1 MKIKTSAKALK
12 GAISKLK
19 LLPNTQLLAGS
30 ILIIQVDEM
39 DGMTIARR
47 TGNYEA
53 ELQIDCETDESG
65 FLYLDMSFLD
75 NAATGTDDTIEIDSN
90 GKLSV
95 VVKNGKRKTT
105 IMQFPEEE
113 IVAKAPAS
121 DVNKSTKLPVEVFI
135 EAIRVCSN
143 ATAEDKGRED
153 LMHMDIRRVGKNVSF
168 VATDGRRAHV
178 YTPDIKIGVEAV
190 IPSAAIRCLRSM
202 FEQEDNIILTETGS
216 GAITFASGGT
226 CVLCPKVEAKTPSLD
241 QMLDTPKASNVIKF
255 NRSDFAAAI
264 KSAVPFGGNN
274 KIVTIKTAR
283 AIAMIEAGDAADSKA
298 KTSTEVDC
306 KCKAPGDAMS
316 FRSDYFIDMID
327 AIGTVEIELE
337 WIGDRNCFHY
347 KDANRQILLM
357 GIRTQPAA
365 PTK

>member
-53 ELQIDCETDESG
+53 ELQIDCETDGSG

-75 NAATGTDDTIEIDSN
+75 NAATGTEDVIEIESS
-90 GKLSV
+90 GRLSV

-105 IMQFPEEE
+105 ITQFPEQEV
-113 IVAKAPAS
+113 IAKAAAS
-121 DVNKSTKLPVEVFI
+121 DTNKTTTLPVEVLI

-153 LMHMDIRRVGKNVSF
+153 LMHMDIRRVGKNISF

-178 YTPDIKIGVEAV
+178 YTPDIEIKVEAV
-190 IPSAAIRCLRSM
+190 IPSVAIRCLRSM
-202 FEQEDNIILTETGS
+202 FEQEEKIILTETGS

-226 CVLCPKVEAKTPSLD
+226 RILCPKVEAKTPSLD
-241 QMLDTPKASNVIKF
+241 KMLDIPEASNIIKF
-255 NRSDFAAAI
+255 NRSEFAAAI
-264 KSAVPFGGNN
+264 KAAVPFGGNN
-274 KIVTIKTAR
+274 RIVTIKTAQG
-283 AIAMIEAGDAADSKA
+283 IAMIEAGEEADSKA
-298 KTSTEVDC
+298 RTSTEVNC
-306 KCKAPGDAMS
+306 ECKAPGDSMS
-316 FRSDYFIDMID
+316 FRSDYFIDMLD
-327 AIGTVEIELE
+327 AIGTNEIELE
-337 WIGDRNCFHY
+337 WIADRSCFHY
-347 KDANRQILLM
+347 KDAERQIMLM
-357 GIRTQPAA
+357 GIRIQPSSA
-365 PTK
+365 K